1 MEPVSHDLALA
12 SESRCVDVANHLS
25 GLSAEFGTIVGAVGD
40 RITISAPPI
49 TPAQPRAPEVY
60 RDPSSLGLD
69 AQAVLV
75 RAAREGAI
83 TH

>member
-1 MEPVSHDLALA
+1 
-12 SESRCVDVANHLS
+12 LS
-25 GLSAEFGTIVGAVGD
+25 GLSAEFGTIVRAVGD